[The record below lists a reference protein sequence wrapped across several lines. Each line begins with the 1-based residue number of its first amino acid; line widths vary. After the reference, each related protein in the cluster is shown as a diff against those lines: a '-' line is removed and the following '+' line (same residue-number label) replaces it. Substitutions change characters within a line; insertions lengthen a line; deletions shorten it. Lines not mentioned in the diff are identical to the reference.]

1 MMLRENE
8 EVLENT
14 WHQLRQKEK
23 ECDELED
30 KCLALWLDND
40 SICYKTLCQGLLSLL
55 GQQEISRHRRKTQL
69 S

>member
-1 MMLRENE
+1 MLRENE

-30 KCLALWLDND
+30 KC
-40 SICYKTLCQGLLSLL
+40 
-55 GQQEISRHRRKTQL
+55 
-69 S
+69 